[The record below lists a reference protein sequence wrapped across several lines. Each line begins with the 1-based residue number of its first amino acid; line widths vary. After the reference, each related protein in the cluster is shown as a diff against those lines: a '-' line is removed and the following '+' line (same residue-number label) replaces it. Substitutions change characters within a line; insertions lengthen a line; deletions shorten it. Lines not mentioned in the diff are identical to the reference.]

1 MFLIAAALLAT
12 SDPPKQTGQCRWV
25 SGRFNLWNGSSV
37 RRIWIIGTRRVVAIR
52 DQDADVPGVIK
63 TYLSS
68 GPYLRKSDGLFGEFE
83 ICALEPNRPG
93 HMQHVRLRSAKGLT
107 FRGRLFSPTSR

>member
-37 RRIWIIGTRRVVAIR
+37 RRIWIIGTRRVVAVR

-63 TYLSS
+63 RISPADSICESQTDCSVSSRFVLSNPT
-68 GPYLRKSDGLFGEFE
+68 GPVTCSTFGCDRRK
-83 ICALEPNRPG
+83 A
-93 HMQHVRLRSAKGLT
+93 
-107 FRGRLFSPTSR
+107 